1 MSINQ
6 LYHTSLQQLRQLRPK
21 ERITR
26 VRTFA
31 ALMAGIM
38 QSKSVHLS
46 HIALK
51 IPSCAKEL
59 SITRRLE
66 RLLDNG
72 ALRVRAWYAPIARA
86 WLASAAR
93 TTHEVRLIVDTTKV
107 SFAHQKLMV
116 ALAFQ
121 RRAIPIAW
129 TWRKGAKGHSSAIVQ
144 IALLAYVRSLLPPN
158 VPVVLVGDSEFEAGD
173 LQAQLDVWGWGYV
186 LRQKPNNQVQEPEEH
201 SWQAFRN
208 LVARAGQ
215 SVWVAGARLT
225 RKHAR
230 QVNLLAHWAEGEK
243 EPWLL
248 ATNLPSRRV
257 ALRAYRRRMW
267 LDELFGDLKGHG
279 FDLERSHLRHFA
291 RLSRLT
297 LAVVL
302 LYAWLVTTAVR
313 VIKRGLRHSVDRHDR
328 RDLSIFQIG
337 LRWIERCMKN
347 GQPFTIPF
355 APLDLKLSGS

>member
-6 LYHTSLQQLRQLRPK
+6 LYLTSLQQLRQLRPR

-51 IPSCAKEL
+51 IPGSAKEL
-59 SITRRLE
+59 SVVRRFS
-66 RLLDNG
+66 RLLDNR
-72 ALRVRAWYAPIARA
+72 ALRVREWYRPIAKS
-86 WLASAAR
+86 WLQSAAR
-93 TTHEVRLIVDTTKV
+93 TTGEVRLIIDTTKV

-129 TWRKGAKGHSSAIVQ
+129 TWRRGAKGHSSARVQ
-144 IALLAYVRSLLPPN
+144 IALLAYVRSLLPSE
-158 VPVVLVGDSEFEAGD
+158 VKVLLVGDSEFEAGD
-173 LQAQLDVWGWGYV
+173 LQAQLEAWGWGYV
-186 LRQKPNNQVQEPEEH
+186 LRQKPNNQVQAPEQP
-201 SWQAFRN
+201 WQAFGD
-208 LVARAGQ
+208 LVKRAGQ
-215 SVWVAGARLT
+215 SVWVAGGRLT

-230 QVNLLAHWAEGEK
+230 QVNVLAHWAEGEK
-243 EPWLL
+243 DPWLL
-248 ATNLPSRRV
+248 ATSLPTRRE

-297 LAVVL
+297 LAVVV

-313 VIKRGLRHSVDRHDR
+313 VIKRGLRHCVDRHER

-347 GQPFTIPF
+347 AQPFTMPF
-355 APLDLKLSGS
+355 APIELKLSGS

>member
-1 MSINQ
+1 MSINH
-6 LYHTSLQQLRQLRPK
+6 LYHTSLQHLRQLRPR

-51 IPSCAKEL
+51 IPGSAKEL
-59 SITRRLE
+59 SVVRRFS
-66 RLLDNG
+66 RLLDNR
-72 ALRVRAWYAPIARA
+72 ALRVREWYRPIAKS
-86 WLASAAR
+86 WLESAAR
-93 TTHEVRLIVDTTKV
+93 TTGEVRLIIDTTKV

-129 TWRKGAKGHSSAIVQ
+129 MWRRGAKGHSSAQLQ
-144 IALLAYVRSLLPPN
+144 IALLAYVRSLLPSE
-158 VPVVLVGDSEFEAGD
+158 VKVLLVGDSEFEAGD
-173 LQAQLDVWGWGYV
+173 LQAQLEAWGWGYV
-186 LRQKPNNQVQEPEEH
+186 LRQKPNNQVLPPEQP
-201 SWQAFRN
+201 WQAFRD
-208 LVARAGQ
+208 LVTRAGQ
-215 SVWVAGARLT
+215 SVWVRGARLT
-225 RKHAR
+225 RKHVR

-248 ATNLPSRRV
+248 ATNLPTRRE

-297 LAVVL
+297 LVVVL

-313 VIKRGLRHSVDRHDR
+313 LIKRGLRQQVDRRER

-337 LRWIERCMKN
+337 LRWIERCLKN
-347 GQPFTIPF
+347 GQPFTMPF
-355 APLDLKLSGS
+355 APLELKLSGS

>member
-1 MSINQ
+1 MSINH
-6 LYHTSLQQLRQLRPK
+6 LYHTSLQQLRQLRPS

-26 VRTFA
+26 LRTFA
-31 ALMAGIM
+31 ALMSGIM
-38 QSKSVHLS
+38 QSKSVQLS
-46 HIALK
+46 QIALK
-51 IPSCAKEL
+51 IPSGAKEP
-59 SITRRLE
+59 SIVRRLE
-66 RLLDNG
+66 RLLDN
-72 ALRVRAWYAPIARA
+72 AAVRVREWYAPLART
-86 WLASAAR
+86 WLQSAAR
-93 TTHEVRLIVDTTKV
+93 TTGEVRLIVDTTKV
-107 SFAHQKLMV
+107 SFAHQLLMV

-129 TWRKGAKGHSSAIVQ
+129 TCRKGAKGHSSARVQ
-144 IALLAYVRSLLPPN
+144 IALLSYVRSLLPSN
-158 VPVVLVGDSEFEAGD
+158 VPVVIVGDSEFESGE
-173 LQAQLDVWGWGYV
+173 LQAQLDAWGWGYV
-186 LRQKPNNQVQEPEEH
+186 LRQKPNNQVQALKQRH
-201 SWQAFRN
+201 WQAFRT
-208 LVARAGQ
+208 LVRCAGQ
-215 SVWVAGARLT
+215 SVWVAGGRLT

-248 ATNLPSRRV
+248 ASNLPNRRA

-302 LYAWLVTTAVR
+302 LYAWLVITGVR
-313 VIKRGLRHSVDRHDR
+313 VIKRGLRQLLDRHDR

-337 LRWIERCMKN
+337 FRWIERCMKN
-347 GQPFTIPF
+347 VQPFAMPF
-355 APLDLKLSGS
+355 APMDPKLSGS

>member
-1 MSINQ
+1 MSINH
-6 LYHTSLQQLRQLRPK
+6 LYHTSLQQLRQLRPR

-51 IPSCAKEL
+51 IPGSAKEL
-59 SITRRLE
+59 SVVRRFS
-66 RLLDNG
+66 RLLENR
-72 ALRVRAWYAPIARA
+72 ALRVREWYRPIAIS
-86 WLASAAR
+86 WLDSAAR
-93 TTHEVRLIVDTTKV
+93 TSGEVRLIIDSTKV

-129 TWRKGAKGHSSAIVQ
+129 TWRRGAKGHSSAIVQ
-144 IALLAYVRSLLPPN
+144 IALLAYVRSLLPSD
-158 VPVVLVGDSEFEAGD
+158 VKVLLVGDSEFEAGE
-173 LQAQLDVWGWGYV
+173 LQAALEAWGWSYV
-186 LRQKPNNQVQEPEEH
+186 LRQKPNNQVQAPEKP
-201 SWQAFRN
+201 WQAFGD
-208 LVARAGQ
+208 LVKRAGQ
-215 SVWVAGARLT
+215 SVWVRGARLT

-230 QVNLLAHWAEGEK
+230 QVNVLAHWGEGEK
-243 EPWLL
+243 QPWLL
-248 ATNLPSRRV
+248 ASNLPTRRA

-313 VIKRGLRHSVDRHDR
+313 LIKRGRRQLLDRHER

-347 GQPFTIPF
+347 GQPFTMPF
-355 APLDLKLSGS
+355 APIELKLSGS